1 MRWYQVLTSDAQATR
16 RATATMKNRKNRSK
30 EGKGGDSPSQLIDT
44 RIKELSDWRGETLA
58 RVRTL
63 IKQADP
69 EVIEEWKWRGV
80 PVWSHAGMICTGE
93 TYKNV
98 VKMTFVKGASL
109 EDPSGLFN
117 SSLDGN
123 TRRAIDFHEGDKIDE
138 KALKS
143 LIRAAVALNT
153 SSAAPA
159 KGRPQRPKRGVLS
172 PK

>member
-1 MRWYQVLTSDAQATR
+1 
-16 RATATMKNRKNRSK
+16 MKKRKSGSN
-30 EGKGGDSPSQLIDT
+30 EAKGGDSPSQLIDA

-58 RVRTL
+58 RIRIL

-69 EVIEEWKWRGV
+69 EVVEEWKWRGV

-98 VKMTFVKGASL
+98 VKMTFAKGASL

-117 SSLDGN
+117 SSLEGN

-138 KALKS
+138 KALKAF
-143 LIRAAVALNT
+143 IRAAVALNT
-153 SSAAPA
+153 SVRATAGPVRSQ
-159 KGRPQRPKRGVLS
+159 KRPKS
-172 PK
+172 A